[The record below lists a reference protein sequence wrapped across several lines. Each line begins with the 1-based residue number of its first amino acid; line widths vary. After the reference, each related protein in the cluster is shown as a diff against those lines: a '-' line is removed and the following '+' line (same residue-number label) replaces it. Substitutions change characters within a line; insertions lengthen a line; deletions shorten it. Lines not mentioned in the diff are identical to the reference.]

1 MTRSLSIGASPA
13 PKVLVVDDGD
23 QYVELFHALMRD
35 YRYATR
41 CELRGPCWTC
51 PHQAGCQLT
60 HAHDWAETEQAL
72 ARHEDLDLVL
82 LDMSF
87 DLPASRLLPSEGPIA
102 TRRRSEGLRILDR
115 IRAVRRDLPVVLM
128 SSEKNIELDQRGALG
143 ADEYLT
149 FAGESAF
156 DVRAL
161 SLLIERIL
169 ASRRVARTEDGDDYV
184 WGQTSAMGRLRRSAK
199 ALARTSLPVLLLG
212 ETGTGKSA
220 LAQRVIHLAGR
231 PKGPFVAVDLAAIPD
246 NLMAAE
252 LFGSALGAFS
262 GAVNRPGKFEEAQGG
277 TLFLDEVGNL
287 PPSAQR
293 MLLLALQDGKVTRL
307 GETKVRAVDVKVVAA
322 TNADLGE
329 MVRSGAFRA
338 DLLARLNPAAALR
351 IPPLRE
357 RSTDFEALMRTF
369 AKKRFASGGDRE
381 LLAEY
386 QRAIGVDG
394 PPNAALAIG
403 PSEDPQSGVVFSFPA
418 STLKRLRQHTWPGNV
433 RELELL
439 VGNALLMTLADAMSA
454 AEAGRPGGDAS
465 RLPVSGRLVADLM
478 RNSWL
483 DAEQPSASSGLQL
496 PMTLEPQEH
505 LRDVVR
511 DLERAL
517 MRKLFADSGGSLEA
531 MAQALLQGD
540 DQGNVRRLRTRLQQ
554 LGLSVREMRDDATSI
569 ADDSHNIK
577 TRRSKLN

>member
-1 MTRSLSIGASPA
+1 MTSVRAKTA
-13 PKVLVVDDGD
+13 PKVLVIDDGD
-23 QYVELFHALMRD
+23 QYIELFHALMRD

-41 CELRGPCWTC
+41 CELAGPCWTC

-87 DLPASRLLPSEGPIA
+87 DLPASRLLPLDGPIA
-102 TRRRSEGLRILDR
+102 ERRRSEGLRILDR
-115 IRAVRRDLPVVLM
+115 IRTVRHDLPVVLM

-169 ASRRVARTEDGDDYV
+169 ASRSVARPEDGDDYV

-262 GAVNRPGKFEEAQGG
+262 GAVNRPGRFEEADGG

-287 PPSAQR
+287 PASAQR

-307 GETKVRAVDVKVVAA
+307 GETKVREVNVKVVAA

-329 MVRSGAFRA
+329 MVRGGAFRA

-357 RSTDFEALMRTF
+357 RAADFETLMRTF
-369 AKKRFASGGDRE
+369 AKKRFASGSDRE
-381 LLAEY
+381 LLSEY
-386 QRAIGVDG
+386 QRTIGVEG
-394 PPNAALAIG
+394 PPNATLAIG
-403 PSEDPQSGVVFSFPA
+403 PSQDPQSGVVFSFPA
-418 STLKRLRQHTWPGNV
+418 STLKRLRQHSWPGNV

-454 AEAGRPGGDAS
+454 AEVGRPGGDAS
-465 RLPVSGRLVADLM
+465 RLPVSGRLVADLL

-483 DAEQPSASSGLQL
+483 NEETERPSGLHL
-496 PMTLEPQEH
+496 PITLEPQEH

-511 DLERAL
+511 ELERAL
-517 MRKLFADSGGSLEA
+517 MRKLFADSAGSLEA
-531 MAQALLQGD
+531 MAQTLLQGD
-540 DQGNVRRLRTRLQQ
+540 DEGNVRRVRTRLQQ
-554 LGLSVREMRDDATSI
+554 LGLSVREMRNDVESI
-569 ADDSHNIK
+569 TGDVKRIMADDS
-577 TRRSKLN
+577 KLN

>member
-1 MTRSLSIGASPA
+1 MTSATSA

-41 CELRGPCWTC
+41 CELDGPCWTC
-51 PHQAGCQLT
+51 PHQTGCQLT

-72 ARHEDLDLVL
+72 ARHADLDLVL

-87 DLPASRLLPSEGPIA
+87 DLPASRLLPFAEPLA
-102 TRRRSEGLRILDR
+102 ERRRSEGLRILDR

-128 SSEKNIELDQRGALG
+128 SSEQNIDLDQRGVLG

-169 ASRRVARTEDGDDYV
+169 ASRREAAKSDDGDDYV

-220 LAQRVIHLAGR
+220 LARRVIHSAGHA
-231 PKGPFVAVDLAAIPD
+231 KGPFVAVDLAAIPD

-252 LFGSALGAFS
+252 LFGSAVGAFS
-262 GAVNRPGKFEEAQGG
+262 GAVHRPGRFEEADGG

-293 MLLLALQDGKVTRL
+293 MLLLALQDGRITRL
-307 GETKVRAVDVKVVAA
+307 GETKVREVDVKLVAA
-322 TNADLGE
+322 TNADLGA
-329 MVRSGAFRA
+329 MVRSGSFRA

-351 IPPLRE
+351 IPPLRQ
-357 RSTDFEALMRTF
+357 RTADFEALMRVF
-369 AKKRFASGGDRE
+369 VDKRFASGSDRE
-381 LLAEY
+381 LLQEY
-386 QRAIGVDG
+386 QRAVNIEG
-394 PPNAALAIG
+394 PPKAALVFG
-403 PSEDPQSGVVFSFPA
+403 PSSGTHPGVVFSFPA
-418 STLKRLRQHTWPGNV
+418 STLKRLRQHSWPGNV

-439 VGNALLMTLADAMSA
+439 IGNALLMTLADAMGA
-454 AEAGRPGGDAS
+454 AEVGRAAAEAS
-465 RLPVSGRLVADLM
+465 RLPVSGRLVADLL

-483 DAEQPSASSGLQL
+483 NEETHSAEGLHL
-496 PMTLEPQEH
+496 PITLEPQEH
-505 LRDVVR
+505 LRDMVR
-511 DLERAL
+511 ELERAL
-517 MRKLFADSGGSLEA
+517 MKKLFADTDGDLQA
-531 MAQALLQGD
+531 MAQALLKGD
-540 DQGNVRRLRTRLQQ
+540 VAENVRRLRTRLQQ
-554 LGLSVREMRDDATSI
+554 LGLSVREMRDDAKSIGGDSASII
-569 ADDSHNIK
+569 ADE
-577 TRRSKLN
+577 SKLN

>member
-1 MTRSLSIGASPA
+1 MTVAA

-23 QYVELFHALMRD
+23 QYIELFHALMRD

-41 CELRGPCWTC
+41 CELAGPCWTC

-87 DLPASRLLPSEGPIA
+87 DLPASRLLPSAGPIA
-102 TRRRSEGLRILDR
+102 ERRRSEGLRILDR

-169 ASRRVARTEDGDDYV
+169 ASRRSVARAEDGDDYV

-220 LAQRVIHLAGR
+220 LARRVIHLAGR

-246 NLMAAE
+246 NLMASE
-252 LFGSALGAFS
+252 LFGSVVGAFS
-262 GAVNRPGKFEEAQGG
+262 GAVHRPGRFEEAEGG

-307 GETKVRAVDVKVVAA
+307 GETKVREVDVKVVAA

-357 RSTDFEALMRTF
+357 RSADFEALMRTF
-369 AKKRFASGGDRE
+369 AKKRFASGSDRE
-381 LLAEY
+381 LLREY
-386 QRAIGVDG
+386 QRAIGVEG
-394 PPNAALAIG
+394 PPNAALVFG
-403 PSEDPQSGVVFSFPA
+403 PSKDPQSGVIFSFPA
-418 STLKRLRQHTWPGNV
+418 STLKRLRQHPWPGNV

-454 AEAGRPGGDAS
+454 AEVGRPGGDAS

-483 DAEQPSASSGLQL
+483 NEEAPSAGGLQL
-496 PMTLEPQEH
+496 PITLEPQEH

-511 DLERAL
+511 ELERAL
-517 MRKLFADSGGSLEA
+517 MKKLFADSEGNLQA

-540 DQGNVRRLRTRLQQ
+540 DAENVRRLRTRLQQ
-554 LGLSVREMRDDATSI
+554 LGLSVREMRNDASGIVDDAVSI
-569 ADDSHNIK
+569 IGGN
-577 TRRSKLN
+577 SKLN

>member
-1 MTRSLSIGASPA
+1 MTAPA
-13 PKVLVVDDGD
+13 VPKVLVVDDGD
-23 QYVELFHALMRD
+23 QYIELFHALMRD

-41 CELRGPCWTC
+41 CELAGPCWTC
-51 PHQAGCQLT
+51 PHQSGCQLT

-72 ARHEDLDLVL
+72 ARHDDLDLVL

-87 DLPASRLLPSEGPIA
+87 DLPASRLLPSSGPLGE
-102 TRRRSEGLRILDR
+102 RRRSEGLRILDR

-128 SSEKNIELDQRGALG
+128 SSEADIDLDQRGVLG

-149 FAGESAF
+149 FAGESSF

-161 SLLIERIL
+161 SLLMERIL
-169 ASRRVARTEDGDDYV
+169 ASRALTRSEETGDYV
-184 WGQTSAMGRLRRSAK
+184 WGQTRAMGRLRRSAR

-220 LAQRVIHLAGR
+220 LARRVIHQAGR
-231 PKGPFVAVDLAAIPD
+231 SKGPFVAVDLAAIPD

-252 LFGSALGAFS
+252 LFGSAAGAFS
-262 GAVNRPGKFEEAQGG
+262 GAVHRPGRFEEADGG

-307 GETKVRAVDVKVVAA
+307 GETKVRNVDVKLVAA
-322 TNADLGE
+322 TNADLGK
-329 MVRSGAFRA
+329 MVRSGEFRA

-357 RSTDFEALMRTF
+357 RAADFEALMRMF
-369 AKKRFASGGDRE
+369 ARNRFRSGSDRA
-381 LLAEY
+381 LLQEY
-386 QRAIGVDG
+386 QEAVEIDG
-394 PPNAALAIG
+394 PPNATLVFG
-403 PSEDPQSGVVFSFPA
+403 PASSSPDTSPGVVFSFPP
-418 STLKRLRQHTWPGNV
+418 STLKRLRQHSWPGNV

-439 VGNALLMTLADAMSA
+439 VGNALLMTLADALSA
-454 AEAGRPGGDAS
+454 EEVGRPGGDGS
-465 RLPVSGRLVADLM
+465 RLPVSGRLVADLV

-483 DAEQPSASSGLQL
+483 DQESPTPEGDQL
-496 PMTLEPQEH
+496 PIALEPQEH

-511 DLERAL
+511 ELERAL
-517 MRKLFADSGGSLEA
+517 MTKLFSDTGGDLEA
-531 MAQALLQGD
+531 MAKALLRGD
-540 DQGNVRRLRTRLQQ
+540 GAENVRRLRTRLQQ
-554 LGLSVREMRDDATSI
+554 LGLSVREMRSDAERIGDDVLEGIGGGSE
-569 ADDSHNIK
+569 
-577 TRRSKLN
+577 LN

>member
-1 MTRSLSIGASPA
+1 MTSTA

-23 QYVELFHALMRD
+23 QYTELFHALMRD

-41 CELRGPCWTC
+41 CELAGPCWTC
-51 PHQAGCQLT
+51 PHQEGCQLT

-87 DLPASRLLPSEGPIA
+87 DLPASRLLPSAGPLA
-102 TRRRSEGLRILDR
+102 ERRRSEGLRILDR

-128 SSEKNIELDQRGALG
+128 SSEQNIDLDQRGALG

-169 ASRRVARTEDGDDYV
+169 ASRTEVAKGNDGDDYV

-220 LAQRVIHLAGR
+220 LARRVIHLAGR
-231 PKGPFVAVDLAAIPD
+231 AKGPFVAVDLAAIPD
-246 NLMAAE
+246 NLMAVE
-252 LFGSALGAFS
+252 LFGSAVGAFS
-262 GAVNRPGKFEEAQGG
+262 GAVHRPGRFEEADGG

-307 GETKVRAVDVKVVAA
+307 GETRVREVDVKVVAA

-329 MVRSGAFRA
+329 MVRGGTFRV

-357 RSTDFEALMRTF
+357 RTTDFGALMRVFTQ
-369 AKKRFASGGDRE
+369 KRFAAGSDRE
-381 LLAEY
+381 LLKEY
-386 QRAIGVDG
+386 QRTVDIEG
-394 PPNAALAIG
+394 PPTAALVFG
-403 PSEDPQSGVVFSFPA
+403 PSQGPQSGVVFSFPA
-418 STLKRLRQHTWPGNV
+418 STLKRLRQHAWPGNV

-454 AEAGRPGGDAS
+454 AEVGRPGVNAS
-465 RLPVSGRLVADLM
+465 RLPVSGRLVADLL

-483 DAEQPSASSGLQL
+483 DETTPSPEGLQL
-496 PMTLEPQEH
+496 PITLEPQEH

-511 DLERAL
+511 ELERAL
-517 MRKLFADSGGSLEA
+517 MKKLFADTDGSLQA
-531 MAQALLQGD
+531 MAQVLLQGD
-540 DQGNVRRLRTRLQQ
+540 DAENVRRLRTRLQQ
-554 LGLSVREMRDDATSI
+554 LGLSVREMRNDASGITDNAKSI
-569 ADDSHNIK
+569 ISDESE
-577 TRRSKLN
+577 LN